1 MNTDRINELKKEWKA
16 EEKIAHIHGWD
27 FSHIYG
33 RYDVEEEL
41 PWDYKEIIDEY
52 RTDDMKLLDFDTGGG
67 EFLLS
72 LGHPN
77 RNTAATEGFPPN
89 VELCKKR
96 LLSQGIDFRQC
107 NDESKIP
114 FADNSFDILIN
125 RHGRFDPEEV
135 GRILKPQGLFIT
147 QQVGGKNDRD
157 LVRMVLPNVPLPF
170 PELELSIQKRKF
182 EKTGFE
188 IIRADEVFRPI
199 RFYDIGAFVWFA
211 HIIEWEFPRFSVEK
225 CLDKLLGMQEI
236 LDKNGMVEGTIHR
249 YLIVARK
256 QKG

>member
-1 MNTDRINELKKEWKA
+1 MNTNRINELKKEWKA

-33 RYDVEEEL
+33 RYDVEEDL

-89 VELCKKR
+89 VELCEKR
-96 LLSQGIDFRQC
+96 LLPQGIDFRQC
-107 NDESKIP
+107 NDESRIP

-170 PELELSIQKRKF
+170 PELELSIQKKKF

-188 IIRADEVFRPI
+188 IIRADETFRPI

-211 HIIEWEFPRFSVEK
+211 HIIEWEFPGFSVEK
-225 CLDKLLGMQEI
+225 CLDKLLEMQEI

-249 YLIVARK
+249 YLIAARK
-256 QKG
+256 QEG